1 MIKTIG
7 IRREDKNEWER
18 RVPLIPGDVLE
29 LNEKYGIKTIIQPS
43 KIRIFSDEEYR
54 RAGAEVSE
62 DLKAADVIFAVKEIP
77 LQLLERGKTYLF
89 FSHTIKGQPYNM
101 GLLKRL
107 MELECN
113 LIDYELITGRKNNRL
128 ITFSSYAGLAGLIE
142 TLHAYGQK
150 MQLKGHVTPLAD
162 IKQAYQ
168 YDSLEEAKAQLR
180 KVGEMI
186 AQDGLPKE
194 LSPLTVGFL
203 GYGNVSKGAQQM
215 FDLLPFKSIKPHQL
229 PELLAWDRDDVDN
242 RCLYKVVFKEEDL
255 VRPLNGSFKLEEYF
269 NHPER
274 FESVFHRYLGQL
286 KVLINCVY
294 WTEKYPRF
302 VTKEDLKE
310 NGRAIAETGVSV
322 IGDITCDINGS
333 VEITKES
340 TMPDKACYTYDAE
353 NDSFVDGI
361 VEKGV
366 TVMAIDNLPCEFPR
380 EASSEFSKELKTFVD
395 GIVSADYTADFA
407 AIELPYGIE
416 KATILYKGKLTDKFE
431 DMSKFI

>member
-1 MIKTIG
+1 
-7 IRREDKNEWER
+7 
-18 RVPLIPGDVLE
+18 
-29 LNEKYGIKTIIQPS
+29 
-43 KIRIFSDEEYR
+43 
-54 RAGAEVSE
+54 
-62 DLKAADVIFAVKEIP
+62 
-77 LQLLERGKTYLF
+77 
-89 FSHTIKGQPYNM
+89 
-101 GLLKRL
+101 
-107 MELECN
+107 
-113 LIDYELITGRKNNRL
+113 
-128 ITFSSYAGLAGLIE
+128 
-142 TLHAYGQK
+142 
-150 MQLKGHVTPLAD
+150 
-162 IKQAYQ
+162 
-168 YDSLEEAKAQLR
+168 
-180 KVGEMI
+180 
-186 AQDGLPKE
+186 
-194 LSPLTVGFL
+194 
-203 GYGNVSKGAQQM
+203 M
-215 FDLLPFKSIKPHQL
+215 FDLLPFKSIEPHQL
-229 PELLAWDRDDVDN
+229 PELLARDRDDVDN
-242 RCLYKVVFKEEDL
+242 HCLYKVVFKEEDL
-255 VRPLNGSFKLEEYF
+255 VRPLSGSFKLEEYF
-269 NHPER
+269 KHPER

-302 VTKEDLKE
+302 VTREDLKE
-310 NGRAIAETGVSV
+310 KGQAIAESGVSV

-407 AIELPYGIE
+407 AIELPDEIE